1 MNLLLQKISHDNRQK
16 EAPCGVKNA
25 QTFFFIA
32 IANDQNL
39 C

>member
-1 MNLLLQKISHDNRQK
+1 MTLLLQKISHDNRQK

-25 QTFFFIA
+25 QSFLVIA